1 MTISFYEIR
10 LARVTFFD
18 FLRLRHCG
26 GIRPRGIWF
35 LYPTISAMLVWIAY
49 RFGALQMKIISQYRE
64 LARSV

>member
-1 MTISFYEIR
+1 
-10 LARVTFFD
+10 VTFFD

-35 LYPTISAMLVWIAY
+35 LYPTISAMSVWIAY